1 MKKGFTTVL
10 GVQLLFIGLPL
21 NFTLVM
27 VGLLSLRVYMVPSI
41 AQRTEITC
49 VSCGGHLGHIFKRE
63 GFKTPTDERHCVNSV
78 S

>member
-41 AQRTEITC
+41 AHRTQM
-49 VSCGGHLGHIFKRE
+49 GGGLR
-63 GFKTPTDERHCVNSV
+63 
-78 S
+78 